1 MGTTIITKDT
11 SIPNTQDIE
20 IFLRFE
26 ESQGR
31 IRYNRNSP
39 EMIKKGIKRWI
50 KKELKIWRPL

>member
-20 IFLRFE
+20 ISLRFE
-26 ESQGR
+26 DSRGR

-39 EMIKKGIKRWI
+39 KMIEQGIRRWI
-50 KKELKIWRPL
+50 KKELKI